1 MIRRPLLGTLRKT
14 LAAVGAAKVAKEAPA
29 VGKAILRTI
38 REDVRE
44 MPEHFRDVKAGK

>member
-1 MIRRPLLGTLRKT
+1 MRLRPMLGTLRRT
-14 LAAVGAAKVAKEAPA
+14 LTAVGATKVAKEAPA

-44 MPEHFRDVKAGK
+44 LPEHLRNVKAGK